1 MADNNL
7 TTITFVERL
16 LALLL
21 VAAALCRAAFAPT
34 QWPSSVI
41 LFYLG
46 IRLVLFGMLT
56 VGV

>member
-1 MADNNL
+1 MADDNL

-21 VAAALCRAAFAPT
+21 VAAALCTVAFAPT